1 VRLKKEMMRI
11 KSSAGEETYM
21 VVEMF
26 GKPALF
32 TDNLIDRGTVPLC
45 FIHIYFYLCYTIFQN
60 SAKLSISIPPQLS
73 ICLSLPDLFK
83 LF

>member
-1 VRLKKEMMRI
+1 
-11 KSSAGEETYM
+11 M
-21 VVEMF
+21 VLELF

-32 TDNLIDRGTVPLC
+32 TDDLIGIGTVSLC
-45 FIHIYFYLCYTIFQN
+45 FTHIYFYLCYTIFKN
-60 SAKLSISIPPQLS
+60 SANLSIPIPPQLS